1 MKSEYNSMRLPREN
15 QAATPVNTDNQN
27 ILFEVT
33 KFVGDCYIPAND
45 SYNKYKLI
53 FFLPC
58 ICYLL
63 ELGNK
68 YLIQINYL
76 PLLFH
81 LFLLLETG
89 SHYVPWWS
97 GTCCVT
103 RLV

>member
-53 FFLPC
+53 FFFTM
-58 ICYLL
+58 YLL
-63 ELGNK
+63 
-68 YLIQINYL
+68 LIGIG
-76 PLLFH
+76 
-81 LFLLLETG
+81 E
-89 SHYVPWWS
+89 
-97 GTCCVT
+97 
-103 RLV
+103 